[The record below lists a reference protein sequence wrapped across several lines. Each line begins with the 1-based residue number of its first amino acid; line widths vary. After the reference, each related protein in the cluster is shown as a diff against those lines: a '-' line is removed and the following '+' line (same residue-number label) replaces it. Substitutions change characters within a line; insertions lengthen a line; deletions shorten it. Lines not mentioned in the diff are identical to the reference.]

1 MVADT
6 LGQLPALNTR
16 LNEPSVVSVRQEC
29 RWCNLCLNASGSE
42 MKVGFFLLKF
52 PLSSE
57 TSSLTKLPRLLI
69 WDLRWRFSRAKRR
82 HPEHPRGMDEIQ
94 PCRQTRWLQDEP
106 TGKVAKLRHRAIRPY
121 AAFIVKIPGRRLTS
135 NAWCRVAE
143 PDFVCHL
150 RPGRNTVHADVFIAH
165 FGPAG
170 VTAAKLPNWVSFAAK
185 LPLSSTVLISP
196 SGSAQPLHSRIS
208 TTVSPWRPML
218 PISNLW
224 AGRLQKM
231 GCPREKSPYRAW
243 AWT

>member
-6 LGQLPALNTR
+6 LGQLPVLNAR
-16 LNEPSVVSVRQEC
+16 LNKPSVANVRREC
-29 RWCNLCLNASGSE
+29 RWCSLCLSARGGE

-57 TSSLTKLPRLLI
+57 TSSSTKLPRLLI
-69 WDLRWRFSRAKRR
+69 WDLRWRLSAAKRR
-82 HPEHPRGMDEIQ
+82 HPEYPRGMDEIQ
-94 PCRQTRWLQDEP
+94 PCRRTRWLQDEP
-106 TGKVAKLRHRAIRPY
+106 QGKVAKLRHRAARPY
-121 AAFIVKIPGRRLTS
+121 AAFIVKIPGRRSTS
-135 NAWCRVAE
+135 NLWCRVAE

-150 RPGRNTVHADVFIAH
+150 RPGHNTFYADVFIAH

-170 VTAAKLPNWVSFAAK
+170 VTAAKHANWVSFAAK
-185 LPLSSTVLISP
+185 LPLFSTALIFQ
-196 SGSAQPLHSRIS
+196 SGSAQTLHSRIS
-208 TTVSPWRPML
+208 TTVSPWRLML

-231 GCPREKSPYRAW
+231 GCPRKKSPYRAW